1 LTVRRIV
8 TSVAIALAGAV
19 ALPVSAC
26 GSTEDLTGHQCPC
39 TPGYRCCPKGESPE
53 VGTCVSLGV
62 ACEPPDAATDTA
74 HDVACQDDA
83 HVQSPGCGG

>member
-1 LTVRRIV
+1 LTFRRVV

-19 ALPVSAC
+19 ALPLSAC

-39 TPGYRCCPKGESPE
+39 TPGYRCCYKGESTE

-62 ACEPPDAATDTA
+62 ACEAPDAAPDTPD
-74 HDVACQDDA
+74 DVACKGDTHA
-83 HVQSPGCGG
+83 QSSGCGG